1 MGFALLASGDKGILY
16 SGHEDGRLLFF
27 EDLSRDGTNGADGS
41 GGWSA
46 TSGKQIG
53 QGWGS
58 ARLITGGGN
67 GTLYV
72 VREDGRLLFFQDLN
86 RDGTNNPDGS
96 TGWSGTSGNQ
106 IGQGWGSARLITSGG
121 NGTLYVVDEDGRLLF
136 FQDLNRD
143 GTNNPDGSTGWS
155 ASSGNQ

>member
-41 GGWSA
+41 TGWSA

-72 VREDGRLLFFQDLN
+72 VHEDGRLLFFQDL
-86 RDGTNNPDGS
+86 R
-96 TGWSGTSGNQ
+96 
-106 IGQGWGSARLITSGG
+106 
-121 NGTLYVVDEDGRLLF
+121 
-136 FQDLNRD
+136 
-143 GTNNPDGSTGWS
+143 
-155 ASSGNQ
+155 